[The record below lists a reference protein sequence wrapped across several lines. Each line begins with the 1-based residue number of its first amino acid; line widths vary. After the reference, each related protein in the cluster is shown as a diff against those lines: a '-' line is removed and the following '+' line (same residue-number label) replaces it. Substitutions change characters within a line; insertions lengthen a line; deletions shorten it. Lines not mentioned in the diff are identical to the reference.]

1 MASPTIQFKRGLVQN
16 LPGLRAGEPGFAT
29 DRSDFY
35 VGLNSTTEGNK
46 FFGSSRYWIRED
58 GTNSLKL
65 NLVDKSGNNGV
76 RLAAPDTL
84 AGITTYTLPATPT
97 EGYFLKTDANGVLSW
112 TSVTA
117 SATFENATLTGV
129 STITNAVIQSG
140 SINGTTVGLTTAAAG
155 AFTTL
160 GANSLNVSGIAT
172 VGSVSIGATQ
182 VVSSAFQLQNI
193 ASLDATTTA
202 TIEAAIANAPN
213 TFTDLS
219 VTGISTFNGAVNL
232 GSDSS
237 DIITVKGTTTFEQ
250 PVVGTISTA
259 TALQNSRDFSIT
271 GDFITAPVI
280 SFNGTSNV
288 AFAATLT
295 ANSIALGTY
304 TTGNYVSTVAGTTNQ
319 ISVSGSGS
327 ETASVTLSLPS
338 DVVVGTSLSA
348 PTVKTSNV
356 NAENGTAA
364 ITIDA
369 GGNVGVS
376 TNLTVTGNLFVN
388 GTTTQV
394 NTTSLTVEDTL
405 VELGMVDG
413 LAPGT
418 DLNKDL
424 GLLLNYFS
432 GSAKKAAV
440 YWDDSVDRFA
450 IASEVS
456 EASSVL
462 TAAAYAALE
471 VGSLYI
477 NNACTG
483 GVQEVIGCAN
493 GQLTLSNIVVDGGS
507 F

>member
-16 LPGLRAGEPGFAT
+16 LPALRAGEPGFAT

-84 AGITTYTLPATPT
+84 SGITTYTLPATPT
-97 EGYFLKTDANGVLSW
+97 AGYFLKTDANGVLSW

-117 SATFENATLTGV
+117 GATFENAVLTGV
-129 STITNAVIQSG
+129 TTITNAVIQSG
-140 SINGTTVGLTTAAAG
+140 SINGTTVGLTTAAA
-155 AFTTL
+155 AQFTTL
-160 GANSLNVSGIAT
+160 GADSLNVSGIAT
-172 VGSVSIGATQ
+172 VGSLSIGSTQ
-182 VVSSAFQLQNI
+182 VVSSAFQLKNI

-219 VTGISTFNGAVNL
+219 VTGISTFTGIVNAGNINATGIVTASSFVGNG
-232 GSDSS
+232 
-237 DIITVKGTTTFEQ
+237 
-250 PVVGTISTA
+250 
-259 TALQNSRDFSIT
+259 
-271 GDFITAPVI
+271 
-280 SFNGTSNV
+280 
-288 AFAATLT
+288 
-295 ANSIALGTY
+295 
-304 TTGNYVSTVAGTTNQ
+304 
-319 ISVSGSGS
+319 
-327 ETASVTLSLPS
+327 ASVTNLTYSNITGVSTAVRNEVSATSSDLGSLVYTAATGVFAYTGVTTSQIRDQFSAGTGVSYSSGEFSIGQDVATTS
-338 DVVVGTSLSA
+338 DVTFNSVSTGE
-348 PTVKTSNV
+348 VKANDGAS
-356 NAENGTAA
+356 A
-364 ITIDA
+364 ITITDVTGA
-369 GGNVGVS
+369 VGVS
-376 TNLTVTGNLFVN
+376 SDLTISGNLYVN

-413 LAPGT
+413 NAPAS

-440 YWDDSVDRFA
+440 YWDDSVSRIA

-456 EASSVL
+456 EAASVL

-483 GVQEVIGCAN
+483 GVQEVIGCTA

>member
-1 MASPTIQFKRGLVQN
+1 MATPTIQFKRGLVQN

-46 FFGSSRYWIRED
+46 FFGSSRYWLRED

-65 NLVDKSGNNGV
+65 NLVDKNGTNGV

-84 AGITTYTLPATPT
+84 AGVTTYTFPATPSD
-97 EGYFLKTDANGVLSW
+97 GYFLKTNANGELSW
-112 TSVTA
+112 ATLTS
-117 SATFENATLTGV
+117 SATFDNATLTGTT
-129 STITNAVIQSG
+129 TITNATIHSG
-140 SINGTTVGLTTAAAG
+140 SINGTTVGLTTAAA
-155 AFTTL
+155 AQFTTI
-160 GANSLNVSGIAT
+160 GATGIAT
-172 VGSVSIGATQ
+172 VGSLSIGSTQ
-182 VVSSAFQLQNI
+182 VVSSGRELQNI
-193 ASLDATTTA
+193 LSLDATTIA
-202 TIEAAIANAPN
+202 TIEAAVANAPN

-219 VTGISTFNGAVNL
+219 VTGISTFNGDVTL
-232 GSDSS
+232 GDNSS
-237 DIITVKGTTTFEQ
+237 DIITVKGTATFEQ
-250 PVVGTISTA
+250 SVVGTISTA
-259 TALQNSRDFSIT
+259 TALQNARDFSIT
-271 GDFITAPVI
+271 GDFITATAI
-280 SFNGTSNV
+280 SFDGTGAV
-288 AFAATLT
+288 ALGATIT
-295 ANSIALGTY
+295 ANSIELGTY
-304 TTGNYVSTVAGTTNQ
+304 TTGNYVAD
-319 ISVSGSGS
+319 VSGTANEITVTGSG
-327 ETASVTLSLPS
+327 EGASLTLSLPS

-356 NAENGTAA
+356 KAENGTAA

-376 TNLTVTGNLFVN
+376 TNLTVSGNLVVN

-394 NTTSLTVEDTL
+394 NTVTLTVEDTL
-405 VELGMVDG
+405 VDLGLVDG
-413 LAPGT
+413 NAPGS

-432 GSAKKAAV
+432 GSAKKAAI
-440 YWDDSVDRFA
+440 YWDDSVER
-450 IASEVS
+450 IALASDVS

-462 TAAAYAALE
+462 TANAYAALE

-483 GVQEVIGCAN
+483 GVQEVIGCVG

>member
-35 VGLNSTTEGNK
+35 VGVNSTTEGNK

-97 EGYFLKTDANGVLSW
+97 DGYFLKTAADGTLSW
-112 TSVTA
+112 ATLTS
-117 SATFENATLTGV
+117 SATFSNATLTGV
-129 STITNAVIQSG
+129 TTITSVDLQGG
-140 SINGTTVGLTTAAAG
+140 SINGTSVGLTTASTG

-160 GANSLNVSGIAT
+160 DADSLDSTGNVNA
-172 VGSVSIGATQ
+172 GSVSIGSTQ

-219 VTGISTFNGAVNL
+219 VTGVSTFTGQVNAGAINATGIVTASSFVGDGANVTNLTYSNITGVSTAVRGEVSATSSDL
-232 GSDSS
+232 GSLVYTAATGVFAYTGVTTSQIRDQFSA
-237 DIITVKGTTTFEQ
+237 GTGVSYTSGE
-250 PVVGTISTA
+250 
-259 TALQNSRDFSIT
+259 FSIGQDVAT
-271 GDFITAPVI
+271 TSDVT
-280 SFNGTSNV
+280 FNT
-288 AFAATLT
+288 
-295 ANSIALGTY
+295 
-304 TTGNYVSTVAGTTNQ
+304 VSTG
-319 ISVSGSGS
+319 
-327 ETASVTLSLPS
+327 E
-338 DVVVGTSLSA
+338 
-348 PTVKTSNV
+348 VK
-356 NAENGTAA
+356 AENGTAA
-364 ITIDA
+364 ITIDG

-376 TNLTVTGNLFVN
+376 TNLTVSGNLFVN

-394 NTTSLTVEDTL
+394 NTVSLTVEDTL
-405 VELGMVDG
+405 VELGLVDG
-413 LAPGT
+413 NAPAS

-432 GSAKKAAV
+432 GTAKKAAV

-462 TAAAYAALE
+462 TANAYAALE

>member
-1 MASPTIQFKRGLVQN
+1 MTSPIIQFKRGVIQN

-35 VGLNSTTEGNK
+35 VGVNSTTEGNK

-76 RLAAPDTL
+76 RLAAPNTL
-84 AGITTYTLPATPT
+84 SGITTYTLPATPT
-97 EGYFLKTDANGVLSW
+97 AGHFLKTDVNGNLSW
-112 TSVTA
+112 DTVTA

-129 STITNAVIQSG
+129 TTITNANIQSG
-140 SINGTTVGLTTAAAG
+140 SINSTTIGLTTAAAG

-160 GANSLNVSGIAT
+160 GASSLNVSGIAT
-172 VGSVSIGATQ
+172 VGSLSIGSTQ

-193 ASLDATTTA
+193 LSLDATTIA
-202 TIEAAIANAPN
+202 TIESAVANAPN

-219 VTGISTFNGAVNL
+219 VTGISTFNGNVIL
-232 GSDSS
+232 GDSS
-237 DIITVKGTTTFEQ
+237 ADTITVKGTTTFEQ

-259 TALQNSRDFSIT
+259 TRATQVDT
-271 GDFITAPVI
+271 TATAT
-280 SFNGTSNV
+280 NGTYYIPFVSNSSSTTSETV
-288 AFAATLT
+288 RVDAGLKYNPATNNLT
-295 ANSIALGTY
+295 IDGDIQVG
-304 TTGNYVSTVAGTTNQ
+304 GNDILASDGTTA
-319 ISVSGSGS
+319 I
-327 ETASVTLSLPS
+327 TLSA
-338 DVVVGTSLSA
+338 VT
-348 PTVKTSNV
+348 
-356 NAENGTAA
+356 
-364 ITIDA
+364 
-369 GGNVGVS
+369 GNVGVS
-376 TNLTVTGNLFVN
+376 SNLTVTGNLSVN

-413 LAPGT
+413 SAPGT

-432 GSAKKAAV
+432 GTAKKAAV
-440 YWDDSVDRFA
+440 YWDDSVDRLA

-462 TAAAYAALE
+462 TANAYAALE

-483 GVQEVIGCAN
+483 GVQEVIGCVG

>member
-1 MASPTIQFKRGLVQN
+1 MATPTIQFKRGLVQN

-46 FFGSSRYWIRED
+46 FFGSSRYWLRED

-65 NLVDKSGNNGV
+65 NLVDKNGTNGV

-84 AGITTYTLPATPT
+84 AGVTTYTLPATPT
-97 EGYFLKTDANGVLSW
+97 AGYFLKTDANGVLSW

-117 SATFENATLTGV
+117 GATFENAVLTGV
-129 STITNAVIQSG
+129 STITNAAIQSG
-140 SINGTTVGLTTAAAG
+140 SINGTTVGLTTAAA
-155 AFTTL
+155 AQFTTL

-219 VTGISTFNGAVNL
+219 VTGVSTFTGQVNAGAINATGIVTASSFVGNGSSVTALTYSNITGVSTAVRNEVSATSSDL
-232 GSDSS
+232 GSLVYTAATGVFAYTGVTTSQIRDQFSA
-237 DIITVKGTTTFEQ
+237 GTGVSYTSGE
-250 PVVGTISTA
+250 
-259 TALQNSRDFSIT
+259 FSIGQDVAT
-271 GDFITAPVI
+271 TSDVT
-280 SFNGTSNV
+280 FNT
-288 AFAATLT
+288 
-295 ANSIALGTY
+295 
-304 TTGNYVSTVAGTTNQ
+304 VSTG
-319 ISVSGSGS
+319 
-327 ETASVTLSLPS
+327 E
-338 DVVVGTSLSA
+338 
-348 PTVKTSNV
+348 VK
-356 NAENGTAA
+356 AENGTAA

-413 LAPGT
+413 SAPGT

-440 YWDDSVDRFA
+440 YWDDSVDR
-450 IASEVS
+450 IALASDVS

-462 TAAAYAALE
+462 TANAYAALE

-483 GVQEVIGCAN
+483 GVQEVIGCVG

>member
-35 VGLNSTTEGNK
+35 VGVNSTTEGNK

-76 RLAAPDTL
+76 RLAAPNTL

-97 EGYFLKTDANGVLSW
+97 DGYFLKTDVNGNLSW
-112 TSVTA
+112 DTVSA
-117 SATFENATLTGV
+117 SATFSDATLTGNT
-129 STITNAVIQSG
+129 TITNAAIHNG

-160 GANSLNVSGIAT
+160 GAGSLNVSGIAT
-172 VGSVSIGATQ
+172 VGSLSIGSTQ

-193 ASLDATTTA
+193 QSLDATTTA
-202 TIEAAIANAPN
+202 TIEAAVANAPN

-232 GSDSS
+232 GDNSS
-237 DIITVKGTTTFEQ
+237 DVVTVKGTATFEQ

-259 TALQNSRDFSIT
+259 TALQNSRNFSIS
-271 GDFITAPVI
+271 GDVVATAV
-280 SFNGTSNV
+280 SFNGTGDVVLN
-288 AFAATLT
+288 ATIQP
-295 ANSIALGTY
+295 NSVALGDD
-304 TTGNYVSTVAGTTNQ
+304 TTGNYVATVAGTANQ

-327 ETASVTLSLPS
+327 ETAAITVSLPN

-348 PTVKTSNV
+348 PTVKAGAVS
-356 NAENGTAA
+356 AGNGTAA
-364 ITIDA
+364 ITIDG

-376 TNLTVTGNLFVN
+376 TNLTVSGNLFVN

-394 NTTSLTVEDTL
+394 NTTSLTIEDSL
-405 VELGMVDG
+405 VELGLVDG
-413 LAPGT
+413 NAPAS

-424 GLLLNYFS
+424 GLVLNYYTDA
-432 GSAKKAAV
+432 AKKAAI
-440 YWDDSVDRFA
+440 YWDDSVSRFA

-483 GVQEVIGCAN
+483 GVQEVIGCAG